1 MKEKILLIILLLS
14 YSLCRQVQV
23 ASAQT
28 ASVPSG
34 SGIESDPYQIAN
46 LENLYWLSQNSSYWG
61 SEYYYEQTADIDAS
75 ETSGWDSGRGFSPIG
90 NYDGT
95 NFTGQY
101 NGKGN
106 IIKGLHINST
116 LSHVG
121 LFGVASGATIDS
133 VGIVGCN
140 IYGGGIRVGALV
152 GYTVSTTISNC
163 YSTGAVSSGGDWL
176 GGLVGQNDGSTINS
190 CYSSATVSSGSN
202 IVGGLVGENARSS
215 AINNS
220 YATGAVSGSNTVGGL
235 VGYLYDATTVSNCYS
250 SGEVSSSDSYVG
262 GLVGRNE
269 SSAVTISTIS
279 NSYYNSETCG
289 AGSSSGY
296 GTPLSTSDMTSSSKF
311 SGWDIGSGNSGSN
324 IWGIIDG
331 KTYPALNLVGN
342 NAPFAFADTVVIS
355 EKLDL
360 DTLSSAILANDYD
373 YETGQNSLVRKINSV
388 TTNYGTYS
396 EGIYAPD
403 YTLVSESSF
412 DTIVYSVGEVAD
424 GDTLWGNSATAA
436 IKVQLFEGSGT
447 ESDPYQ
453 IADLDGLSRLSD
465 NNNYWDK
472 YYVQTADIDASG
484 TSSWNNGSGFSP
496 IGDYDGT
503 NFTGHYNGKGHTIK
517 RLYINRPDSNYVGLF
532 GHAYG
537 ATIDSIGI
545 INCDVTGR
553 WNVGALVGQA
563 LSSTTISYCYS
574 TGEVSGNTYV
584 AGLTGRIYGGSANSC
599 YSSATVSG
607 IMRAGGLVGENNSTI
622 SNCYATGAVTCS
634 EDNYIGGLVSVNNIE
649 GIITKCYYAGE
660 VSCNGSFVG
669 ALVGYEASS
678 GSVTNSYF
686 NSETCGDGGSDY
698 GGEALTTAQM
708 QQIGNFSNW
717 DIGSG
722 NGGSNIWGIIDG
734 KTYPALNLVG
744 NNAPFAFADTVV
756 ISEKLDLDTL
766 SSAILANDYDYETGQ
781 NSLVRKINSVTT
793 NYGSVSNDIYVADI
807 ELASESSF
815 DTIVYSVGEV
825 VDGDTLWGNSATVAI
840 KVQPFKGEGT
850 ESSPYQIANLDDLR
864 RLSENSRYWGQNYFV
879 QTADIDASAT
889 AGADYG
895 DGNGFFPIGNRYGNF
910 NGYYNG
916 KGHTISGLYI
926 NRPDSSFV
934 GLFGAVTYGASID
947 STGVVGCNITGADLV
962 GGVAGYTYSSE
973 TLLTT
978 VTNSYSTGKVSGN
991 SYVGG
996 LVGQNSDYSAINSC
1010 YSTASVSSNYI
1021 AGGLV
1026 GENARSS
1033 AISNSYATGAVSG
1046 GSCAGGLAG
1055 YLYHNTTVSNCYST
1069 GEVSSSDSYVG
1080 GLVGR
1085 NNSSDVTISTI
1096 TSSYFNSETCG
1107 ETAAA
1112 SSEGTAYTTSQM
1124 RTVESF
1130 DGWDF
1135 SGTWGIREGQTYPAL
1150 DSVSN
1155 NAPFA
1160 FADTIAISSAIDFDT
1175 LGSTLISNAYDYE
1188 IDRENLV
1195 YGVSSVTTNYGTY
1208 NNGVYVPDFTL
1219 ASESS
1224 FDTFTY
1230 VVGEVIPG
1238 DTLWGNNAYAAIKA
1252 QLFEG
1257 SGTESDP
1264 YQIADLDDLKNL
1276 SAYSNYWDKNF
1287 VQTAD
1292 IDASATTNW
1301 DDGYG
1306 FSRIG
1311 DGYTYFTG
1319 SYNGKGHIIKGLY
1332 INRPSTAN
1340 LGLFGYASNASLDS
1354 IGIIDCDISGSYRI
1368 GALVGQTYNSTT
1380 VNNCYST
1387 GLVSGTYTGGLVGYF
1402 QESFINN
1409 CYSTANVSG
1418 SEKVGGLAGEN
1429 NSSAMS
1435 NCYATGAVTSTGNY
1449 AGALAG
1455 VNYEGATITNCYA
1468 TGKVTYD
1475 NRNDGVL
1482 VGLLGSKN
1490 ISNSYYNSET
1500 CGNGSSSYSTGLTTS
1515 QMKTTASFEGWD
1527 FTGTWGIREGQ
1538 TYPALDSVSNNAPF
1552 AFADTI
1558 NSSSVEFSALLA
1570 NDYDYEAAQANLV
1583 AAVVDSGNC
1592 VVSGTSI
1599 TLPEGTETGDT
1610 IEVSYKVGELLSSGD
1625 TLWGNV
1631 ATALLVKTSS
1641 VQIWAGTGTWG
1652 ETAYWSTG
1660 TLPGSADS
1668 VIVESGILTL
1678 GQDATIGSLT
1688 VEAGASLEVT
1698 VGYTLTVSG
1707 DLTIEGDA
1715 SGTGCIVN
1723 KGTLAVGGTSYV
1735 QQYMTGNKW
1744 HIVSPNATTG
1754 SISAFM
1760 QEAGNDIPT
1769 FVDNDTTFYGI
1780 VEYEEGINDW
1790 SDYFIT
1796 ATTDVFEACKGY
1808 MLYRG
1813 SDGVV
1818 TFSGSL
1824 YSGNQSI
1831 ALTKDG
1837 AGWNCVGNP
1846 YTSAIDINYDATTSF
1861 LAANADG
1868 LDENYG
1874 AIYLWVEGEGYDGTV
1889 SQYKVISNASFEFGS
1904 DRTLSDNFV
1913 APGQAFMVKAA
1924 SGTSVASFTP
1934 DMQTTGSY
1942 LLKSAKAAWPAFRL
1956 DLTSGS
1962 STASTVVAFNGS
1974 MTNGLDKTYD
1984 AGVMG
1989 NPGALEISS
1998 RLVGGDKGIGFAI
2011 QCLPG
2016 DYENLVIP
2024 VDVYSEDGGE
2034 ISISAETASLPSA
2047 CKVILEDKST
2057 GTYTELTDGESYSAT
2072 VVAGEAET
2080 GRFYIHT
2087 GMNTTG
2093 TEGLELDGGESFN
2106 VYLSGGEIVIEG
2118 NVGNSATASLYSITG
2133 KRASIN
2139 KLQAGSRNC
2148 IQSQGLAPGV
2158 YLLTVTDGGNRYS
2171 TKIMIL

>member
-1 MKEKILLIILLLS
+1 MKEKILLFILLLS
-14 YSLCRQVQV
+14 SSLLGR
-23 ASAQT
+23 AQT
-28 ASVPSG
+28 TVEVTAGGLSAALG
-34 SGIESDPYQIAN
+34 SGASTISDLTVTGTIDARDFLTMRDAMDSLTSLDLSGASIAAYSGTEGTYSGTETTYAANVIPDYSFCTTDLTGKTSMVSVILPTSITSIGFHAFAYCNGLTSIEIPEGVTSLSNKVFYNCTALETVELPNSLNDIGAHVFRLCTALKTITIPNSVTEFDTGLFCKCTKLASINIPDSLVKIKGDVFQDCSSLTSIDLPNSVIRVDEGTFEGCTSLDTLTSPEMFSSSSFPSTVSNITLTDTIDATDFKILRDDMASLTTLD
-46 LENLYWLSQNSSYWG
+46 LENATIAAYSGTGGTWSDEEIDYLANEVPGRAFSY
-61 SEYYYEQTADIDAS
+61 SD
-75 ETSGWDSGRGFSPIG
+75 ETGKTSLESVILPTSTTIISNRAFC
-90 NYDGT
+90 NC
-95 NFTGQY
+95 TGLTQF
-101 NGKGN
+101 K
-106 IIKGLHINST
+106 
-116 LSHVG
+116 VPD
-121 LFGVASGATIDS
+121 GATIIVYGAFQYCSSLESVELPGSLLYVGQRAFRGCTGLKNINIPSS
-133 VGIVGCN
+133 VGSLDAQVFLGCT
-140 IYGGGIRVGALV
+140 ALD
-152 GYTVSTTISNC
+152 TVTSPEMFTSTTFPS
-163 YSTGAVSSGGDWL
+163 
-176 GGLVGQNDGSTINS
+176 
-190 CYSSATVSSGSN
+190 
-202 IVGGLVGENARSS
+202 
-215 AINNS
+215 
-220 YATGAVSGSNTVGGL
+220 
-235 VGYLYDATTVSNCYS
+235 TVSNITLTDTIDATDFKILRDDMASLTTLDLENATIAAYS
-250 SGEVSSSDSYVG
+250 GTEGTINGIDTSYAANEVPHFSFCATDYVTGKTSLESVILPTSTKEIGQWVFNACTGLTYVEIPEGVTTINLRVFSACTSLETVKLPDSLRFLDRNSFREASALKTITIPNLVDSLPKNIFYNCTSLSSIKLPDSLRFL
-262 GLVGRNE
+262 GLGLLYNCSALTSITIPASVTAIG
-269 SSAVTISTIS
+269 SSAF
-279 NSYYNSETCG
+279 
-289 AGSSSGY
+289 Y
-296 GTPLSTSDMTSSSKF
+296 GCTSLDSIYAENPAPVDF
-311 SGWDIGSGNSGSN
+311 EASGSEDVFE
-324 IWGIIDG
+324 G
-331 KTYPALNLVGN
+331 V
-342 NAPFAFADTVVIS
+342 
-355 EKLDL
+355 
-360 DTLSSAILANDYD
+360 DTLSCILFVAEGSAAAYSVADQWEDFNNI
-373 YETGQNSLVRKINSV
+373 YETMI
-388 TTNYGTYS
+388 
-396 EGIYAPD
+396 
-403 YTLVSESSF
+403 
-412 DTIVYSVGEVAD
+412 
-424 GDTLWGNSATAA
+424 W
-436 IKVQLFEGSGT
+436 EGSGT
-447 ESDPYQ
+447 ESDPFQ
-453 IADLDGLSRLSD
+453 IADLEDLKKLSD
-465 NNNYWDK
+465 RNYTYYWDK
-472 YYVQTADIDASG
+472 YFIQTADIDADSTRYWDISDG
-484 TSSWNNGSGFSP
+484 DTLGFLP
-496 IGDYDGT
+496 IGYYGIR
-503 NFTGHYNGKGHTIK
+503 FTGSYNGKGHAIK
-517 RLYINRPDSNYVGLF
+517 GLYVNRPSTNAIGLF
-532 GHAYG
+532 GYLGEGSA
-537 ATIDSIGI
+537 IDSVGLRDCNIAGY
-545 INCDVTGR
+545 R
-553 WNVGALVGQA
+553 RVGALAGVSYIST
-563 LSSTTISYCYS
+563 LSNCYVS
-574 TGEVSGNTYV
+574 GEVSSYCEDAYHGTG
-584 AGLTGRIYGGSANSC
+584 GLIGLSDQS
-599 YSSATVSG
+599 TVSG
-607 IMRAGGLVGENNSTI
+607 CCSTVDVWGTYMVGGLIGNSVGSTI
-622 SNCYATGAVTCS
+622 SNCYSAGKVTSSGDYGAGGLVGYNNSATTVSGCYSTSDVVGIS
-634 EDNYIGGLVSVNNIE
+634 MIGGLV
-649 GIITKCYYAGE
+649 
-660 VSCNGSFVG
+660 
-669 ALVGYEASS
+669 
-678 GSVTNSYF
+678 
-686 NSETCGDGGSDY
+686 
-698 GGEALTTAQM
+698 
-708 QQIGNFSNW
+708 
-717 DIGSG
+717 
-722 NGGSNIWGIIDG
+722 
-734 KTYPALNLVG
+734 
-744 NNAPFAFADTVV
+744 
-756 ISEKLDLDTL
+756 
-766 SSAILANDYDYETGQ
+766 
-781 NSLVRKINSVTT
+781 
-793 NYGSVSNDIYVADI
+793 
-807 ELASESSF
+807 
-815 DTIVYSVGEV
+815 
-825 VDGDTLWGNSATVAI
+825 
-840 KVQPFKGEGT
+840 
-850 ESSPYQIANLDDLR
+850 
-864 RLSENSRYWGQNYFV
+864 
-879 QTADIDASAT
+879 
-889 AGADYG
+889 
-895 DGNGFFPIGNRYGNF
+895 
-910 NGYYNG
+910 
-916 KGHTISGLYI
+916 
-926 NRPDSSFV
+926 
-934 GLFGAVTYGASID
+934 
-947 STGVVGCNITGADLV
+947 GCN
-962 GGVAGYTYSSE
+962 YYSSQINNCYASG
-973 TLLTT
+973 T
-978 VTNSYSTGKVSGN
+978 VSGTAT
-991 SYVGG
+991 VGG
-996 LVGQNSDYSAINSC
+996 LVGTNW
-1010 YSTASVSSNYI
+1010 
-1021 AGGLV
+1021 GGEV
-1026 GENARSS
+1026 T
-1033 AISNSYATGAVSG
+1033 NSYAV
-1046 GSCAGGLAG
+1046 
-1055 YLYHNTTVSNCYST
+1055 
-1069 GEVSSSDSYVG
+1069 GEVYCSSGTGVG
-1080 GLVGR
+1080 GLVGG
-1085 NNSSDVTISTI
+1085 NEYTI

-1107 ETAAA
+1107 EAAAA
-1112 SSEGTAYTTSQM
+1112 SSMGTALTTSQM
-1124 RTVESF
+1124 KVAGNF
-1130 DGWDF
+1130 ANWDF
-1135 SGTWGIREGQTYPAL
+1135 SGTWGILGGQTYPAL
-1150 DSVSN
+1150 ASVSN

-1160 FADTIAISSAIDFDT
+1160 FADTIATRGGGKLGIDT
-1175 LGSTLISNAYDYE
+1175 LSSPLLANDYDYE
-1188 IDRENLV
+1188 TGQTNLTVKID
-1195 YGVSSVTTNYGTY
+1195 SVTAHYGTY
-1208 NNGVYVPDFTL
+1208 SEGIYTADFTL
-1219 ASESS
+1219 ATEDAL
-1224 FDTFTY
+1224 DTIKY
-1230 VVGEVIPG
+1230 VVGEVISG
-1238 DTLWGNNAYAAIKA
+1238 DTLWGNSAYAAIKA
-1252 QLFEG
+1252 QLFDG

-1264 YQIADLDDLKNL
+1264 YQIATLEDLTNL
-1276 SAYSNYWDKNF
+1276 SAYSDYWDKYY
-1287 VQTAD
+1287 VQTVD
-1292 IDASATTNW
+1292 IDASATAEGTYGEG
-1301 DDGYG
+1301 DGSG
-1306 FSRIG
+1306 FSPIG
-1311 DGYTYFTG
+1311 NNDTKFTG
-1319 SYNGKGHIIKGLY
+1319 HYNGKGHAIKGLY
-1332 INRPSTAN
+1332 INRSSTGYV
-1340 LGLFGYASNASLDS
+1340 GLFGYSSGATIDSVGIRGCNISGSGDVGCLVGYSTSSTISNSYSTGEVSGSGNFVGGMFGRS
-1354 IGIIDCDISGSYRI
+1354 ISSTTISNCYSTCDISGANR
-1368 GALVGQTYNSTT
+1368 V
-1380 VNNCYST
+1380 
-1387 GLVSGTYTGGLVGYF
+1387 GGLVG
-1402 QESFINN
+1402 IN
-1409 CYSTANVSG
+1409 
-1418 SEKVGGLAGEN
+1418 AGTID
-1429 NSSAMS
+1429 
-1435 NCYATGAVTSTGNY
+1435 NCYATGEVLCSGDY
-1449 AGALAG
+1449 AGGLVALDAG
-1455 VNYEGATITNCYA
+1455 
-1468 TGKVTYD
+1468 
-1475 NRNDGVL
+1475 
-1482 VGLLGSKN
+1482 S
-1490 ISNSYYNSET
+1490 ISNSYASGAVSCSGDFVGGLVGAGYSLPTNCYYNLET
-1500 CGNGSSSYSTGLTTS
+1500 CGEAAADSEYGTALTTS
-1515 QMKTTASFEGWD
+1515 EMKTEASFYGWD

-2171 TKIMIL
+2171 TKIVIL